1 MLVIYAQYAL
11 TGSDLRQG
19 CVVMAMVVVG
29 LVEDIDDL

>member
-19 CVVMAMVVVG
+19 RVVMGMVGWLV
-29 LVEDIDDL
+29 VEDIDDL